1 MLTSNIKFRQ
11 FKIRKNNQN
20 ADKELKKLL
29 RENNSVIRSLTKSYE
44 NNFKIKNLQKYKKFL
59 NHRVIGMG
67 GSTLGTQAIYDFLR
81 FKIKKKFNFLDNL
94 NSSKKK
100 ICKKKCL
107 NLIISK
113 SGNTIE
119 TIINSN
125 IFIRKNQSN
134 IFITENNQNYIRKIA
149 EKLKADIIDHND
161 FIGGRYSVLSEVG
174 MLPAE
179 LMGLNIKNF
188 KQLNNLVKNKKF
200 LKKLINNV
208 TAQLHFIKNKKYN
221 SIIINYDEKSKN
233 LLNWY
238 QQLVA
243 ESLGKKKLVCYQ

>member
-100 ICKKKCL
+100 FVKK
-107 NLIISK
+107 
-113 SGNTIE
+113 
-119 TIINSN
+119 
-125 IFIRKNQSN
+125 
-134 IFITENNQNYIRKIA
+134 
-149 EKLKADIIDHND
+149 
-161 FIGGRYSVLSEVG
+161 
-174 MLPAE
+174 
-179 LMGLNIKNF
+179 
-188 KQLNNLVKNKKF
+188 
-200 LKKLINNV
+200 NV
-208 TAQLHFIKNKKYN
+208 
-221 SIIINYDEKSKN
+221 
-233 LLNWY
+233 
-238 QQLVA
+238 
-243 ESLGKKKLVCYQ
+243 